1 MMINKLSSLISSKFV
16 EHNIISKSVKDVYR
30 YGIEITISSIIG
42 FVITCLIGLLFR
54 MLMQTMLFYVI
65 FIILRSMTGGYHAK
79 TYLKCNF
86 IFSIITLFIVT
97 FSKAAYEM
105 QISFG
110 ILTLLF
116 LPSIAIFIW
125 IAPVENV
132 NKPIK
137 AEKRVY
143 WKSISIVTSVLL
155 YLLSLLLYKSQHT
168 LEATVIVMTIFSVSV
183 LCMIP
188 IIQKEGKSNET

>member
-1 MMINKLSSLISSKFV
+1 MINKLSSLISSKFV

-65 FIILRSMTGGYHAK
+65 FILLRSMTGGYHAK
-79 TYLKCNF
+79 TYLKCTF

-168 LEATVIVMTIFSVSV
+168 LEATVIVITIFSVSI

-188 IIQKEGKSNET
+188 IIQKGGKSNG

>member
-65 FIILRSMTGGYHAK
+65 FILLRSMTGGYHAK

-155 YLLSLLLYKSQHT
+155 YLLSLLFYKSQHT
-168 LEATVIVMTIFSVSV
+168 IEATVIVITIFSVSI

-188 IIQKEGKSNET
+188 IIQKGGKSNG

>member
-1 MMINKLSSLISSKFV
+1 MINKLSSLISSKFV

-42 FVITCLIGLLFR
+42 FVITCLIGLLFC

-65 FIILRSMTGGYHAK
+65 FILLRSMTGGYHAK

-168 LEATVIVMTIFSVSV
+168 LEATVIVITIFSVSI

-188 IIQKEGKSNET
+188 IIQKGGKSNG

>member
-16 EHNIISKSVKDVYR
+16 EHNIISKSVKDVYM

-65 FIILRSMTGGYHAK
+65 FILLRSMTGGYHAK

-86 IFSIITLFIVT
+86 IYSIITLFIVT

-168 LEATVIVMTIFSVSV
+168 LEATVIVITIFSVSV
-183 LCMIP
+183 LCMIS
-188 IIQKEGKSNET
+188 IIQKGGKSNG

>member
-1 MMINKLSSLISSKFV
+1 MMINKLSFLISSKFV

-65 FIILRSMTGGYHAK
+65 FILLRSMTGGYHAK

-168 LEATVIVMTIFSVSV
+168 LEATVIVITIFSVSI

-188 IIQKEGKSNET
+188 IIQKGGKSNG

>member
-1 MMINKLSSLISSKFV
+1 MINKLSSLISSKFV
-16 EHNIISKSVKDVYR
+16 EHNIISKSVKDVYM

-65 FIILRSMTGGYHAK
+65 FILLRSMTGGYHAK

-86 IFSIITLFIVT
+86 IYSIITLFIVT

-168 LEATVIVMTIFSVSV
+168 LEATVIVITIFSVSV
-183 LCMIP
+183 LCMIS
-188 IIQKEGKSNET
+188 IIQKGGKSNG

>member
-16 EHNIISKSVKDVYR
+16 EHNIISKNVKDVYM

-65 FIILRSMTGGYHAK
+65 FILLRSMTGGYHAK

-168 LEATVIVMTIFSVSV
+168 LEATVIVITIFSVSV

-188 IIQKEGKSNET
+188 IIQKEGKSNG

>member
-65 FIILRSMTGGYHAK
+65 FILLRSMTGGYHAK

-86 IFSIITLFIVT
+86 IFGIITLFIVT

-168 LEATVIVMTIFSVSV
+168 LEATVIVITIFSVSI

-188 IIQKEGKSNET
+188 IIQKGGKSNG

>member
-1 MMINKLSSLISSKFV
+1 MINKLSSLISSKFV

-42 FVITCLIGLLFR
+42 FVITCLIGLLFLK
-54 MLMQTMLFYVI
+54 LMQTMLFYVI
-65 FIILRSMTGGYHAK
+65 FILLRSMTGGYHAK

-168 LEATVIVMTIFSVSV
+168 LEATVIVITIFSVSI

-188 IIQKEGKSNET
+188 IIQKGGKSNG

>member
-65 FIILRSMTGGYHAK
+65 FILLRSMTGGYHAK

-137 AEKRVY
+137 VEKRVY

-168 LEATVIVMTIFSVSV
+168 LEATVIVITIFSVSI

-188 IIQKEGKSNET
+188 IIQKGGKSNG

>member
-65 FIILRSMTGGYHAK
+65 FILLRSMTGGYHAK

-168 LEATVIVMTIFSVSV
+168 LEATVIVITIFSVSI

-188 IIQKEGKSNET
+188 IIQKGGKSNG

>member
-1 MMINKLSSLISSKFV
+1 MINKLSSLISSKFV

-65 FIILRSMTGGYHAK
+65 FILLRSMTGGYHAK

-168 LEATVIVMTIFSVSV
+168 LEATVIVITIFSVSI

-188 IIQKEGKSNET
+188 IIQK

>member
-1 MMINKLSSLISSKFV
+1 MINKLSSLISSKFV

-65 FIILRSMTGGYHAK
+65 FILLRSMTGGYHAK

-168 LEATVIVMTIFSVSV
+168 FEATVIVITIFSVSV
-183 LCMIP
+183 LCMIS
-188 IIQKEGKSNET
+188 IIQKGGKSNG

>member
-42 FVITCLIGLLFR
+42 FVITCLIGLLFC

-65 FIILRSMTGGYHAK
+65 FILLRSMTGGYHAK

-168 LEATVIVMTIFSVSV
+168 LEATVIVITIFSVSI

-188 IIQKEGKSNET
+188 IIQKGGKSNG

>member
-1 MMINKLSSLISSKFV
+1 MINKLSSLISSKFV

-65 FIILRSMTGGYHAK
+65 FILLRSMTGGYHAK

-97 FSKAAYEM
+97 FSKATYEM

-168 LEATVIVMTIFSVSV
+168 LEATVIVITIFSVSI

-188 IIQKEGKSNET
+188 IIQKGGKSNG

>member
-16 EHNIISKSVKDVYR
+16 EHNIISKNVKDVYM

-65 FIILRSMTGGYHAK
+65 FILLRSMTGGYHAK

-168 LEATVIVMTIFSVSV
+168 LEATVIVITNFSVSV

-188 IIQKEGKSNET
+188 IIQKGGKSNG

>member
-1 MMINKLSSLISSKFV
+1 MINKLSSLISSKFV

-65 FIILRSMTGGYHAK
+65 FNLLRSMTGGYHAK

-168 LEATVIVMTIFSVSV
+168 LEATVIVITIFSVSI

-188 IIQKEGKSNET
+188 IIQKGGKSNG

>member
-1 MMINKLSSLISSKFV
+1 MINKLSSLISSKFV

-65 FIILRSMTGGYHAK
+65 FILLRSMTGGYHAK

-105 QISFG
+105 QITFG

-168 LEATVIVMTIFSVSV
+168 LEATVIVITIFSVSI

-188 IIQKEGKSNET
+188 IIQKGGKSNG

>member
-65 FIILRSMTGGYHAK
+65 FILLRSMTGGYHAK

-137 AEKRVY
+137 TEKRVY

-168 LEATVIVMTIFSVSV
+168 LEATVIVITIFSVSV
-183 LCMIP
+183 LCMIS
-188 IIQKEGKSNET
+188 IIQKGGKSNG

>member
-42 FVITCLIGLLFR
+42 FVITCLIELLFR

-65 FIILRSMTGGYHAK
+65 FILLRSMTGGYHAK

-168 LEATVIVMTIFSVSV
+168 LEATVIVITIFSVSI

-188 IIQKEGKSNET
+188 IIQKGGKSNG

>member
-1 MMINKLSSLISSKFV
+1 MINKLSSLISSKFV
-16 EHNIISKSVKDVYR
+16 EHNIISKSVKDVYM

-54 MLMQTMLFYVI
+54 ILMQTMLFYVI
-65 FIILRSMTGGYHAK
+65 FILLRSMTGGYHAK

-168 LEATVIVMTIFSVSV
+168 LEATVIVITIFSVSV

-188 IIQKEGKSNET
+188 IIQQGGKSNG

>member
-1 MMINKLSSLISSKFV
+1 MINKLSSLISSKFV
-16 EHNIISKSVKDVYR
+16 EHNIISKSVKDVYM

-54 MLMQTMLFYVI
+54 ILMQTMLFYVI
-65 FIILRSMTGGYHAK
+65 FILLRSMTGGYHAK

-168 LEATVIVMTIFSVSV
+168 LEATVIVITIFSVSI

-188 IIQKEGKSNET
+188 IIQKGGKSNG

>member
-65 FIILRSMTGGYHAK
+65 FILLRSMTGGYHAK

-137 AEKRVY
+137 TEKRVY

-168 LEATVIVMTIFSVSV
+168 LEATVIVITIFSVSI

-188 IIQKEGKSNET
+188 IIQKEGKSNG

>member
-65 FIILRSMTGGYHAK
+65 FILLRSMTGGYHAK

-155 YLLSLLLYKSQHT
+155 YLLSLLLYKSQNT
-168 LEATVIVMTIFSVSV
+168 LEATVIVITIFSVSI

-188 IIQKEGKSNET
+188 IIQKGGKSNG

>member
-1 MMINKLSSLISSKFV
+1 MINKLSSLISSKFV

-65 FIILRSMTGGYHAK
+65 FILLRSMTGGYHAK

-168 LEATVIVMTIFSVSV
+168 LEATVIVITIFSVSI

-188 IIQKEGKSNET
+188 IIQKGGKSNG

>member
-1 MMINKLSSLISSKFV
+1 MINKLSSLISSKFV

-65 FIILRSMTGGYHAK
+65 FILLRSMTGGYHAK

-168 LEATVIVMTIFSVSV
+168 LEATVIVITIFSVSI

-188 IIQKEGKSNET
+188 IIQNGGKSNG

>member
-65 FIILRSMTGGYHAK
+65 FILLRSMTGGYHAK

-168 LEATVIVMTIFSVSV
+168 FEATVIVITIFSVSV
-183 LCMIP
+183 LCMIS
-188 IIQKEGKSNET
+188 IIQKGGKSNG

>member
-16 EHNIISKSVKDVYR
+16 EHNIISKNVKDVYM

-65 FIILRSMTGGYHAK
+65 FILLRSMTGGYHAK

-168 LEATVIVMTIFSVSV
+168 LEATVIVITIFSVSI

-188 IIQKEGKSNET
+188 IIQKGGKSNG

>member
-1 MMINKLSSLISSKFV
+1 MMINKLSFLISSKFV

-65 FIILRSMTGGYHAK
+65 FILLRSMTGGYHAK

-155 YLLSLLLYKSQHT
+155 YLLSLLLYKSQNT
-168 LEATVIVMTIFSVSV
+168 LEATVIVITIFSVSI

-188 IIQKEGKSNET
+188 IIQKGGKSNG

>member
-1 MMINKLSSLISSKFV
+1 MMINKLGSLISSKFV

-65 FIILRSMTGGYHAK
+65 FILLRSMTGGYHAK

-168 LEATVIVMTIFSVSV
+168 LEATVIVITIFSVSI

-188 IIQKEGKSNET
+188 IIQKGGKSNG

>member
-1 MMINKLSSLISSKFV
+1 MINKLSSLISSKFV

-65 FIILRSMTGGYHAK
+65 FILLRSMTGGYHAK

-137 AEKRVY
+137 TEKRVY

-168 LEATVIVMTIFSVSV
+168 LEATVIVITIFSVSI

-188 IIQKEGKSNET
+188 IIQKGGKSNG

>member
-42 FVITCLIGLLFR
+42 FVITRLIGLLFR

-65 FIILRSMTGGYHAK
+65 FILLRSMTGGYHAK

-168 LEATVIVMTIFSVSV
+168 LEATVIVITIFSVSV

-188 IIQKEGKSNET
+188 IIQKGGKSNET

>member
-1 MMINKLSSLISSKFV
+1 MINKLSSLISSKFV

-65 FIILRSMTGGYHAK
+65 FILLRSMTGGYHAK

-155 YLLSLLLYKSQHT
+155 YLLSLLFYKSQHT
-168 LEATVIVMTIFSVSV
+168 IEATVIVITIFSVSI

-188 IIQKEGKSNET
+188 IIQKGGKSNG

>member
-42 FVITCLIGLLFR
+42 FVISCLIGLLFC
-54 MLMQTMLFYVI
+54 MLMQTMLFYVL
-65 FIILRSMTGGYHAK
+65 FILLRSMTGGYHAK

-86 IFSIITLFIVT
+86 ILSIITLFIVT

-168 LEATVIVMTIFSVSV
+168 LEATVIVITIFSVSI

-188 IIQKEGKSNET
+188 IIQKGGKSNG